1 MPDITPPE
9 TVTPGSPV
17 RDLWPSCL
25 PGQDGR
31 IAAKARTCLWRARV
45 ATVGELTAM
54 TEKDLADIPLVG
66 PQAIGEVVRVL
77 ALHGLA
83 LADDGGFAE
92 TQARVRVLMVAG
104 VRRPQAQRF
113 ARESWPAGEI
123 APGVR
128 IEVTV

>member
-1 MPDITPPE
+1 MPDEPE
-9 TVTPGSPV
+9 TIALDSPV

-25 PGQDGR
+25 SGQAGR

-45 ATVGELTAM
+45 ATVGELTKM

-66 PQAIGEVVRVL
+66 PQVTGEVRRVL

-92 TQARVRVLMVAG
+92 TQARVRVLMRAG
-104 VRRPQAQRF
+104 VRRPQALRF

-128 IEVTV
+128 IEVTG